1 MPPSLAPP
9 AVQVIPSGNTSEAVV
24 IIPVDAKG
32 SVTINLKAVNG
43 AGLETAWVKT
53 IAVNEKLA
61 PPAPAVQGTVTE
73 AGRPQKG
80 LTVILKDDKGKE
92 LEKAVTDENGT
103 YLLANLKP
111 GKGTVEVTKRS
122 SGRSAK
128 KPVIL
133 QPGPPIQVD
142 LAMLE

>member
-32 SVTINLKAVNG
+32 SVTINLRAVNG

-92 LEKAVTDENGT
+92 LEKAVQQDQLFGNKEED
-103 YLLANLKP
+103 KVVIKIEK
-111 GKGTVEVTKRS
+111 GKAPKDSKTKEP
-122 SGRSAK
+122 K
-128 KPVIL
+128 NDL
-133 QPGPPIQVD
+133 PPTPPAPPAAQG
-142 LAMLE
+142 